1 MLSRGPFVWE
11 FDRKPRWVSG
21 QPERRDPWSKQG
33 NVIYCGR
40 KIKPD
45 QHGLKPGRPARQTK
59 AREEQA
65 MGEDEKHA
73 EILKSHP
80 MHCLTFFIFSFR
92 TMKVIKTSTKLS
104 VKHLSIA
111 FISKVVIK
119 RSHSLKN

>member
-1 MLSRGPFVWE
+1 MMLSRGPFVWE

-21 QPERRDPWSKQG
+21 QPKRRDPWSKQG

-45 QHGLKPGRPARQTK
+45 QHGLKPDRPARQTK

-65 MGEDEKHA
+65 MGEDEKHT

-92 TMKVIKTSTKLS
+92 IMKVIKTRTKLS

-111 FISKVVIK
+111 FISKS
-119 RSHSLKN
+119 SH